1 MSKEMAH
8 QYAVDME
15 HIFRKIHPD
24 IPLDA
29 DSFDIHPREALEDG
43 LGYLLADGL
52 IQKED
57 FSEMLETYDFGDENL
72 TAFFNR
78 PDGKEQYEEL
88 IRRISNIVNRSI
100 K

>member
-1 MSKEMAH
+1 MTHHYYAH
-8 QYAVDME
+8 QME
-15 HIFRKIHPD
+15 QIFKKIHPSM
-24 IPLDA
+24 PLNA
-29 DSFDIHPREALEDG
+29 DSFDIRPREALEDG

-52 IQKED
+52 IQKEN
-57 FSEMLETYDFGDENL
+57 FLEMLETYDFGDENL

-100 K
+100 E

>member
-1 MSKEMAH
+1 MTHHYYAH
-8 QYAVDME
+8 QME
-15 HIFRKIHPD
+15 QIFEKIHPSM
-24 IPLDA
+24 PLNA
-29 DSFDIHPREALEDG
+29 DSFDIRPREALEDG

-52 IQKED
+52 IQKEN
-57 FSEMLETYDFGDENL
+57 FLEMLETYDFGDENL

-100 K
+100 E